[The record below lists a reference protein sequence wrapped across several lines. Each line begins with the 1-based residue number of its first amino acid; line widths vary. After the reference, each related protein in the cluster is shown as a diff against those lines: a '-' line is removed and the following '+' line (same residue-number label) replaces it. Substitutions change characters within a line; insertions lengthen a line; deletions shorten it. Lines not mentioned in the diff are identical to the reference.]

1 MNDLGAMVL
10 PCCNEVLELLQG
22 LADRQKA
29 LVKALDMYLGARER
43 EFDGSDS
50 LERELCK
57 KIYLAVDDL
66 NSYKDHWFAKL
77 CGGVTRSELFL
88 NYLLSKE
95 EK

>member
-1 MNDLGAMVL
+1 MKDFEAMAL

-22 LADRQKA
+22 LADRQTA
-29 LVKALDMYLGARER
+29 LVKALDMYLEARGR
-43 EFDGSDS
+43 KFDGSDD
-50 LERELCK
+50 LERELRK
-57 KIYLAVDDL
+57 KISLAVDDL
-66 NSYKDHWFAKL
+66 NSYKDHWFAKS